1 MKNLKSYFKE
11 IIEKRVNA
19 AMLTE
24 TGNIDVTSIT
34 SPKFM
39 GQWFYEVE
47 KPKIK
52 KWYFYTWLEL
62 FYPVILL
69 RRYIFFC

>member
-11 IIEKRVNA
+11 TIEKKVNA
-19 AMLTE
+19 AILTE
-24 TGNIDVTSIT
+24 TGNIDVTAIT

-52 KWYFYTWLEL
+52 K
-62 FYPVILL
+62 
-69 RRYIFFC
+69 